1 MINKLIETK
10 QVLFTL
16 AALIMLSITSGL
28 SANDDVESVTIIGSK
43 EDARNLAGSGTV
55 LSEEDLEKIVDTDIH
70 KILSAVPGLYFRTE
84 DGYGLRP
91 NISIRGTSIDRSAKV
106 TLMEDGVLI
115 APAPYTSASA
125 YYFPTSGRI
134 NSVEVLKGPSSIS
147 AGPST
152 IGGAINLIS
161 TPIPETTSG
170 KLVQEFGENGMMRTH
185 ANYGVNSGDF
195 GALIEIHDHSS
206 DGFASIANVEG
217 DTGFNKSDLML
228 KARYESGNHSLA
240 FKFLDLDET
249 SEQSYDSHYSMR

>member
-1 MINKLIETK
+1 MIKKIIETK
-10 QVLFTL
+10 QVLITL
-16 AALIMLSITSGL
+16 TALIMLSVTSAI
-28 SANDDVESVTIIGSK
+28 SANDDGVESVTIIGSK
-43 EDARNLAGSGTV
+43 DDARNLAGSGTV
-55 LSEEDLEKIVDTDIH
+55 LSEEDLNKIVDTDIH
-70 KILSAVPGLYFRTE
+70 KILSAVPCLYFRTE

-106 TLMEDGVLI
+106 TLMEDWVLI

-152 IGGAINLIS
+152 IGVAINLIS
-161 TPIPETTSG
+161 TPIPEMTSG

-195 GALIEIHDHSS
+195 AFHHIESCHI
-206 DGFASIANVEG
+206 FYG
-217 DTGFNKSDLML
+217 DF
-228 KARYESGNHSLA
+228 Y
-240 FKFLDLDET
+240 
-249 SEQSYDSHYSMR
+249 

>member
-1 MINKLIETK
+1 MIKKIIETR
-10 QVLFTL
+10 QALITIS
-16 AALIMLSITSGL
+16 ALIMLSATSLL
-28 SANDDVESVTIIGSK
+28 SANDNVESVTIIGSK

-55 LSEEDLEKIVDTDIH
+55 ISEEDLIKIVDTDIH

-161 TPIPETTSG
+161 TPIPEMTSG

-206 DGFASIANVEG
+206 DGFA
-217 DTGFNKSDLML
+217 
-228 KARYESGNHSLA
+228 
-240 FKFLDLDET
+240 
-249 SEQSYDSHYSMR
+249 Q